1 MELVQLKCFVATAET
16 LSFTS
21 AADMLHMTQPAL
33 SYHISRLERELG
45 AKLFE
50 RKGRRTTLT
59 PEGELLLPL
68 AQSVLMRADEAV
80 RMLKD
85 YLGAEII
92 GLVRFGCNP
101 TVASNLVPPVMAAF
115 HREHPLVRVEMV
127 EAGDDELQE
136 AVQSGALDFA
146 IVTAPGRPQHF
157 QITPLG
163 SEDIRVALPLAHPL
177 ASRDSVAMLDL
188 AQEDFVLSGHSYNLY
203 EQIVAACRRAGFEP
217 KVVCQ
222 AGPSETV
229 RNLVRHG
236 VGITIMPDIALR
248 GANREGLAVVPLKEG
263 LTREL
268 NLIRGKNRSMTRAA
282 QALMTRLCD
291 YITANMTHAPANVER

>member
-21 AADMLHMTQPAL
+21 AADLVHMTQPAL

-45 AKLFE
+45 TKLFE

-68 AQSVLMRADEAV
+68 AQSILLRADEAV

-85 YLGAEII
+85 YLEADII
-92 GLVRFGCNP
+92 GLVRLGCNP
-101 TVASNLVPPVMAAF
+101 TVASNLVPPVMSTF

-136 AVQSGALDFA
+136 AVQSGELDFA
-146 IVTAPGRPQHF
+146 VVTAPGRPQHF
-157 QITPLG
+157 EIMPLG
-163 SEDIRVALPLAHPL
+163 SEDIRVALPPGHRFANRAAL
-177 ASRDSVAMLDL
+177 SMRDL

-203 EQIVAACRRAGFEP
+203 DQIVAACRRAGFEP
-217 KVVCQ
+217 RVVCQ
-222 AGPSETV
+222 AGPSEAV

-248 GANREGLAVVPLKEG
+248 GANREGLVVLPLKEG

-268 NLIRGKNRSMTRAA
+268 NLIRGKNRSLTRAA
-282 QALMTRLCD
+282 QVLMIKLCD
-291 YITANMTHAPANVER
+291 YITANMTHPPTNTER